1 MRMLMLVLLLQELAI
16 PLPAQLAQACAL
28 SPGVRYGIRAFSCAS
43 CSVRQPAPGEA
54 ATYTFLSEPIVTETE
69 PGSAFTVGDIIT
81 AVDSLPITTQA
92 GADHFTYPADG
103 RHTVTVRN
111 GGGSERRDVVM
122 QLQSRCRVGSA
133 SAPLD
138 TVRRGDQLVVI
149 DTTVH
154 TGYGSGHGG
163 GGGRGVGVP
172 VLGGA
177 QLIIV
182 NGQPVQ
188 APAGTSAV
196 GRFGFATACRP
207 SCSTRQSA
215 AGHYVFVY
223 DGYPVVAE
231 VRAGSPAAQAGL
243 RVGDEIVAINGRSIL
258 AENALEGTDRDD
270 LHLVVRRAG
279 KQMAIAMRVK
289 GGPR

>member
-1 MRMLMLVLLLQELAI
+1 MRILMLVIFLQEFAMALH
-16 PLPAQLAQACAL
+16 AQMAQACAL

-43 CSVRQPAPGEA
+43 CTVRQPAPGEP

-111 GGGSERRDVVM
+111 GSERRDVVM

-133 SAPLD
+133 GAPLD
-138 TVRRGDQLVVI
+138 TVRRGNELVVI
-149 DTTVH
+149 DTSVH
-154 TGYGSGHGG
+154 AGYGRGQGG

-177 QLIIV
+177 PMIIV
-182 NGQPVQ
+182 NGRPVQ
-188 APAGTSAV
+188 APAGTSQV
-196 GRFGFATACRP
+196 GRFGFATECRP
-207 SCSTRQSA
+207 SCSTKQPA

-231 VRAGSPAAQAGL
+231 VRAGSPAAAAGL

-258 AENALEGTDRDD
+258 ADNALEGTDRDD
-270 LHLVVRRAG
+270 LHLVVKRGG

-289 GGPR
+289 PR

>member
-1 MRMLMLVLLLQELAI
+1 MRILVLVLFLGELAGV
-16 PLPAQLAQACAL
+16 LGAQMAQACAL

-43 CSVRQPAPGEA
+43 CSIRQVEPGAPM
-54 ATYTFLSEPIVTETE
+54 TYVFLSEPIVTETE
-69 PGSAFTVGDIIT
+69 PGSAFAPGDIIA
-81 AVDSLPITTQA
+81 AVDSFPITTQA

-111 GGGSERRDVVM
+111 GTERRDVVM
-122 QLQSRCRVGSA
+122 QLSSRCRVGSA
-133 SAPLD
+133 NAPLD
-138 TVRRGDQLVVI
+138 TLRRGHELVII
-149 DTTVH
+149 DTSVH
-154 TGYGSGHGG
+154 AGYGSGHGG

-177 QLIIV
+177 QLVIV

-188 APAGTSAV
+188 APVGSAQV
-196 GRFGFATACRP
+196 GRFGFATECRP

-231 VRAGSPAAQAGL
+231 VRAGSPAAAAGL

-258 AENALEGTDRDD
+258 ADNALEGTDARDD
-270 LHLVVRRAG
+270 LHLVVRRGG
-279 KQMAIAMRVK
+279 KQMTITMRVT
-289 GGPR
+289 PR